1 MNNNSVSL
9 PDENLVVETV
19 LEGDENDIS
28 RLLREQPSLSDFAAD
43 VKTIK
48 EGLESLEEEEP
59 PPFSL
64 EKKTPKKAPH
74 LFSSLQDLPLE
85 WYKNPYILTFGFVL
99 AVLFFY
105 FCFILISKM

>member
-1 MNNNSVSL
+1 MKNDSVSL
-9 PDENLVVETV
+9 PDENTVVETV
-19 LEGDENDIS
+19 LEGSDGDIA

-43 VKTIK
+43 IKTIK
-48 EGLESLEEEEP
+48 EGLESIEDEEP

-64 EKKTPKKAPH
+64 EKKPPKNDRH
-74 LFSSLQDLPLE
+74 LFSQLQDLPLE